1 MTDTNSFFDSFKWWS
16 IEAQELQEQEN
27 KYSELKITESY
38 RGRAFLVVLTL
49 CLISIVYGLVLIVPS
64 AYITGLLVASLSI
77 FIYKGFRWA
86 MLLVMIIW
94 TIEKAIAFLSSPWL
108 SISLWVLVMGPL
120 FKAWKLEGIRRQK
133 TATLQVKKTRPVL
146 LILAF
151 VVIAILSAAIGMFI
165 FAVYVNNEQFAK
177 TGRALDGSTSLHH
190 AAFYGEPEKLQALLD
205 SGADINAGNKFGE
218 TPLHRAV
225 MSENIKVMTILL
237 DNGADINAVKITGM
251 TPLNKAIFFGKTNAA
266 VFLIQHGADITIEDN
281 EGNSPLD
288 TARNTGNTALIE
300 ILSR

>member
-133 TATLQVKKTRPVL
+133 TATLQVKKTRPAL

-177 TGRALDGSTSLHH
+177 TGRALDGSTSLHR